1 MNGLPPLE
9 EILTTQVSYLLDNTE
24 DVDVFIVAF
33 AKDAIAYKNSK
44 LKFLSGLGYA
54 IYIAAFDLDDDGE
67 SEGAPGS
74 EELDLKD
81 RNGGRQ
87 MSFDGLVTHL
97 SSINLVGLT
106 SPEGGER
113 WARSTS
119 KDYLLTNGA
128 GNVAASSADGQ
139 DDVRGSEDMGIFI
152 ERSDEDLSAL
162 GKKNAQSHVVPT
174 RRESK
179 ETIPAKFAPAIPRNG
194 SGLMY
199 EFTEPPF
206 SYPVISIPVAV
217 TTRDNL
223 TLADFTN
230 AKHIADGSNA
240 NVFVASFKGTRVI
253 IKMIKEEVAFEPVAV
268 HEFDVEQGILARVN
282 HPHIIKL
289 LGSGKIPRR
298 FIVLEYLEG
307 GSLDTI
313 LSQNQAKP
321 GFAQKLFRRPTFT
334 YENLLMRAKQM
345 ADALDFLHSRCHP
358 GASIIHRDLKPDNV
372 GFDAN
377 GNLKIYDFGL
387 CTCVKSRSSNSET
400 YELTGNTGSLRYM
413 APEVAQKKPYS
424 EKVDVYS
431 FGIMLW
437 QMARDRVPF
446 KGMNRDEFHKRVVMG
461 TDRPKLD
468 KAWPKGFSDLL
479 TKCWHK
485 DHELRPSFK
494 EIVQRLDSLMPSS
507 AIGNRSTW
515 GGRRGRGVNQDGTV
529 TSISEDSESTKST
542 TVSLQSST
550 STKSTSASKPLSTW
564 F

>member
-1 MNGLPPLE
+1 MVGGSHVMDGNGSDNGRGSDQLGLFIDNRSEDDIPSMASKSSLAGGSSM
-9 EILTTQVSYLLDNTE
+9 TQPA
-24 DVDVFIVAF
+24 DVIQ
-33 AKDAIAYKNSK
+33 
-44 LKFLSGLGYA
+44 
-54 IYIAAFDLDDDGE
+54 
-67 SEGAPGS
+67 P
-74 EELDLKD
+74 
-81 RNGGRQ
+81 
-87 MSFDGLVTHL
+87 
-97 SSINLVGLT
+97 NL
-106 SPEGGER
+106 
-113 WARSTS
+113 ARS
-119 KDYLLTNGA
+119 
-128 GNVAASSADGQ
+128 
-139 DDVRGSEDMGIFI
+139 
-152 ERSDEDLSAL
+152 RSGVL
-162 GKKNAQSHVVPT
+162 
-174 RRESK
+174 
-179 ETIPAKFAPAIPRNG
+179 
-194 SGLMY
+194 Y
-199 EFTEPPF
+199 EFTEPIF
-206 SYPVISIPVAV
+206 NYPVISIPVAV
-217 TTRDNL
+217 STRDNL

-240 NVFVASFKGTRVI
+240 NVFVANYKGTKVI

-289 LGSGKIPRR
+289 LGSGRLPRR
-298 FIVLEYLEG
+298 FIVLEYLDG

-345 ADALDFLHSRCHP
+345 ADALDFLHTRCHP

-372 GFDAN
+372 GFDSN

-387 CTCVKSRSSNSET
+387 CTCVKSRSSSSET

-446 KGMNRDEFHKRVVMG
+446 KGMNRDEFNKRVVLG

-479 TKCWHK
+479 TKCWHQ
-485 DHELRPSFK
+485 DHEIRPSFR
-494 EIVQRLDSLMPSS
+494 EIVQRLDALMPSA
-507 AIGNRSTW
+507 AIGNRSSW
-515 GGRRGRGVNQDGTV
+515 GGRRGRSVNDGS
-529 TSISEDSESTKST
+529 TSLSEESESTKSIT
-542 TVSLQSST
+542 TASASAQST
-550 STKSTSASKPLSTW
+550 STKSTTASKPRSTW